1 MASNLRGQQLIGGV
15 IKKWRSNTVT
25 GKPKFLQQLSLCT
38 AESDIFLGRSPV
50 H

>member
-1 MASNLRGQQLIGGV
+1 MASNLSGQQLIGGV
-15 IKKWRSNTVT
+15 INEWKSSTVT

-38 AESDIFLGRSPV
+38 AKSDIFLGRSPV